1 MLIVVNFEYCNLYE
15 RYPKVIKVVATL
27 HIRCSLAVVILLSGL
42 TAVNGILTSLND
54 AARSDLSQGRRAAPL
69 SCLQSVHWSGGVWVL
84 LLILSKNYF

>member
-54 AARSDLSQGRRAAPL
+54 AARSDLSQGRSYKITELIINISIVALWL
-69 SCLQSVHWSGGVWVL
+69 SG
-84 LLILSKNYF
+84 KYFHS